1 VNGCSG
7 HGIHDR
13 TIAVKSVATRLA
25 IGSAGGR
32 VSGIGRPRTA
42 SNSDVNSRND
52 IESGCASGKRHQLT
66 RIRRARASAWHRS
79 PKIFRGGRAIGR
91 VATSFLPFRM
101 NIRASDFAAWR
112 ADWRYVAC
120 WIVKRVTGRGV
131 GACVVSV

>member
-13 TIAVKSVATRLA
+13 TIAVKNVATRLA
-25 IGSAGGR
+25 NGSAGGR

-42 SNSDVNSRND
+42 SNSDANSRSA
-52 IESGCASGKRHQLT
+52 IESGKRCQLT
-66 RIRRARASAWHRS
+66 LIRRARASALPRS
-79 PKIFRGGRAIGR
+79 LKIFRDGRAIGR

-112 ADWRYVAC
+112 ADWLCVAY
-120 WIVKRVTGRGV
+120 WIGKRVIGRGV
-131 GACVVSV
+131 GACVVRV